1 MTTSPLPVEGAVSV
15 VAADRARSG
24 WTLQGWEPEANREE
38 GSRRGGAAVKGYPA
52 IPGDLLPPEPRTQ
65 TLDSE
70 SSQGL
75 LPARSSGPRLT
86 GKHARH
92 CRGGGASRRNQASK
106 RKHGVETA
114 PRPPAGPKGPAHPAE
129 SVSPHEGQSARR
141 SQNLSHVYY
150 LQFFTKQEQQQAN
163 PTPTSTTELSPVHRS
178 HLGTAQDSP

>member
-1 MTTSPLPVEGAVSV
+1 MTISPLPVEGALSV

-86 GKHARH
+86 GSMLDTA
-92 CRGGGASRRNQASK
+92 GEAEPAAETRRQK
-106 RKHGVETA
+106 
-114 PRPPAGPKGPAHPAE
+114 E
-129 SVSPHEGQSARR
+129 S
-141 SQNLSHVYY
+141 
-150 LQFFTKQEQQQAN
+150 
-163 PTPTSTTELSPVHRS
+163 TE
-178 HLGTAQDSP
+178 